1 VETSTEPS
9 SARFTGLWRHHDFL
23 KLWAGQTISLFGT
36 LVGNLSLT
44 FVAIIFLDATP
55 IQVAL
60 LNAAK
65 LAPGLVVGLF
75 AGVWVDRLRRR
86 PVMILMDIGR
96 AITLGMI
103 PLLAAFHHLTIGFLY
118 AIVLIVSVLTV
129 FFDVAYR
136 SYLPSL
142 VRREDLMEGNS
153 KLQAS
158 ASVSEFSGFG
168 VAGVLVQLL
177 SAPGAIAIDALSF
190 LVSAF
195 SLATIRHEE
204 PRAIPA
210 AEQQGTWREI
220 GEGLR
225 LVRDTPLFRTLAG
238 VTGAWYFSRSIFGAV
253 IMLFITRALGVS
265 PALQGVI
272 YSVGGVSSFFGA
284 VLAERV
290 TRRWG
295 VGPTMFWM
303 LLLTVVSCIFVPLAS
318 GPLVIV
324 VVLLVL
330 QQIFGDGAATLY
342 EIDQMSVLQ
351 ASTPDRLLGRMN
363 ASIRFIEWSTM
374 LLGLLLGGVLGE
386 VIGLRPT
393 LFAAVGGQLLA
404 PLWLALSPVRTLR
417 EHPGNS

>member
-1 VETSTEPS
+1 V
-9 SARFTGLWRHHDFL
+9 
-23 KLWAGQTISLFGT
+23 
-36 LVGNLSLT
+36 
-44 FVAIIFLDATP
+44 
-55 IQVAL
+55 
-60 LNAAK
+60 
-65 LAPGLVVGLF
+65 
-75 AGVWVDRLRRR
+75 
-86 PVMILMDIGR
+86 
-96 AITLGMI
+96 
-103 PLLAAFHHLTIGFLY
+103 
-118 AIVLIVSVLTV
+118 IVLIVSVLTV

-142 VRREDLMEGNS
+142 VRREELVEGNS

-177 SAPGAIAIDALSF
+177 SAPGAIAIDAVSF

-204 PRAIPA
+204 PRAVPSA
-210 AEQQGTWREI
+210 GRQGTWHEI

-225 LVRDTPLFRTLAG
+225 LVRDNPIFRTLAG
-238 VTGAWYFSRSIFGAV
+238 VTGTWYLFRSVLGAT
-253 IMLFITRALGVS
+253 IMIFITRELGVS
-265 PALQGVI
+265 PAVQGVI
-272 YSVGGVSSFFGA
+272 YSIGGVSSLFGA

-295 VGPTMFWM
+295 VGPTMLWM
-303 LLLTVVSCIFVPLAS
+303 LLLTVVSSIFVPLAS
-318 GPLVIV
+318 GPLAIV
-324 VVLLVL
+324 VILLVV

-342 EIDQMSVLQ
+342 EIDQVSLLQ

-386 VIGLRPT
+386 AIGLRAA
-393 LFAAVGGQLLA
+393 LFIAVGGQLLA
-404 PLWLALSPVRTLR
+404 PLWLALSPVRALR
-417 EHPGNS
+417 THPAHASPPAPLLCSGKGEG